1 MLLDPL
7 ANALSKIQNA
17 EWARKRETTISP
29 VSKLIRS
36 TLEIMQREGY
46 IEGFELSDDG
56 RSVKVF
62 LKGRINECGAIK
74 PRHSVKKNE
83 YEKWEKRY
91 LPAADYGIL
100 VVSTSR
106 GIMSH
111 KEAIERGLGGKLLAY
126 VF

>member
-1 MLLDPL
+1 VLLDPL